1 MRGFSIER
9 NFAIIQR
16 VHENDPGNPSI
27 CLWLRINGV
36 FHGWWRMVGG
46 LVVYWTTTYEI
57 CSPQIYTVRSFLI
70 THIYR
75 LLAHKGRRNDLHSDD
90 DREDGLVGGTF
101 TRLLGINNS
110 NNKCK
115 LIILIPFLSSFSVP
129 RLQTV
134 FLATLSSFS
143 VGNSMY
149 KSKCI
154 ITIFN
159 ILGCGWFRSYKS
171 NFGTLLIFTECSTYG
186 K

>member
-1 MRGFSIER
+1 MKTIPVTRQYVCGWGLMVSFMGGGEWWADLWFIER
-9 NFAIIQR
+9 R
-16 VHENDPGNPSI
+16 RMKYVHRKSTQFDPFLS
-27 CLWLRINGV
+27 
-36 FHGWWRMVGG
+36 H
-46 LVVYWTTTYEI
+46 TYI
-57 CSPQIYTVRSFLI
+57 ASLPT
-70 THIYR
+70 
-75 LLAHKGRRNDLHSDD
+75 KDWGRRKDLHSDD